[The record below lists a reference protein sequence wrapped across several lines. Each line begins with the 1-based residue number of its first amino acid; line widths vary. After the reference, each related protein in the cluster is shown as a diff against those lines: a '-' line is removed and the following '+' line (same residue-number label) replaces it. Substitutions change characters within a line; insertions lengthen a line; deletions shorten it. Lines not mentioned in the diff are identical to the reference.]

1 MDRKNNRAR
10 LSRLSLHA
18 CVLLN
23 SVRNCSRKKFSTTIG
38 NFHMLTVSADTV

>member
-1 MDRKNNRAR
+1 MDRKNKRAR
-10 LSRLSLHA
+10 LSRLGLHA

-23 SVRNCSRKKFSTTIG
+23 SVRNCSRKKFSTTTG